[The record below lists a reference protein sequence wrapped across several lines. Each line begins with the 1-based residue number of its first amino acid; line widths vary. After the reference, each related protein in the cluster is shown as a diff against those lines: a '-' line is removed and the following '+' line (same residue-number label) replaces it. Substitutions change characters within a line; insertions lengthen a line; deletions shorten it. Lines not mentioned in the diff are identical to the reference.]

1 MSVAPKCCAARLS
14 VQAGPTSARHLEGGF
29 SAWQKAIGL
38 ATEAKQGDWARS

>member
-14 VQAGPTSARHLEGGF
+14 VEAGPTSARHLEGGF
-29 SAWQKAIGL
+29 SAWQKV